1 MRITESQLRRII
13 REEAQS
19 LMSEGLAPGKI
30 ESPEEFKQLVPGDRI
45 TVNGKPAVVIE
56 YDSFG
61 AGLEYAWEGTSV
73 RRSMDARYAWAY
85 EPGEIPEMSV
95 VFVGPGAPVSRPRQ
109 QPRRRSMGSY
119 YD

>member
-13 REEAQS
+13 REEAKS
-19 LMSEGLAPGKI
+19 LMSEGLAPGMI
-30 ESPEEFKQLVPGDRI
+30 ESPEEFRQLVPGDRI

-61 AGLEYAWEGTSV
+61 AGLTYAWEGTSV
-73 RRSMDARYAWAY
+73 MRSMDARLAWAY
-85 EPGEIPEMSV
+85 EPGEIPETQV
-95 VFVGPGAPVSRPRQ
+95 AFVGAGAPVSRPRRA
-109 QPRRRSMGSY
+109 PRPRSMGPY

>member
-45 TVNGKPAVVIE
+45 TVNGKSAVVIE
-56 YDSFG
+56 GVELTG
-61 AGLEYAWEGTSV
+61 ANLEGADLAGAWLSGANLWGANLT
-73 RRSMDARYAWAY
+73 DA
-85 EPGEIPEMSV
+85 M
-95 VFVGPGAPVSRPRQ
+95 VSEEQLRAAIR
-109 QPRRRSMGSY
+109 
-119 YD
+119 

>member
-1 MRITESQLRRII
+1 MRITESQLRKIV

-19 LMSEGLAPGKI
+19 LMSEGLTPGKI
-30 ESPEEFKQLVPGDRI
+30 ESPEEFKQLIPGDRI

-61 AGLEYAWEGTSV
+61 AGLSYAWEGTST
-73 RRSMDARYAWAY
+73 RRNMDARLAWSY
-85 EPGEIPEMSV
+85 EPGEIPETNV
-95 VFVGPGAPVSRPRQ
+95 VFIGPGEPIKA
-109 QPRRRSMGSY
+109 PRRAPMRRSSHSY